1 MKLEFSDAEMSPL
14 IQKIVAEVL
23 RQHKAAEAKANGR
36 LGYSESE
43 AAALL
48 SVPPHVL
55 RDCRLRQEISARM
68 VGKRYIY
75 SRDELMIFL
84 NETE

>member
-1 MKLEFSDAEMSPL
+1 MKVSFEDTELSPL
-14 IQKIVAEVL
+14 IQRIMAEVL
-23 RQHKAAEAKANGR
+23 RQQKGAEAKANGR

-55 RDCRLRQEISARM
+55 RDCRLGQEISDRM

-75 SRDELMIFL
+75 SRDELMNLL